1 MGGPPTPLGNFGRGG
16 KQLFRG
22 GNCPACP
29 YCCYGP
35 DAIYISRPEILISDL
50 KIM

>member
-29 YCCYGP
+29 YCCYAP
-35 DAIYISRPEILISDL
+35 APLIPSNYT
-50 KIM
+50 KMKPN